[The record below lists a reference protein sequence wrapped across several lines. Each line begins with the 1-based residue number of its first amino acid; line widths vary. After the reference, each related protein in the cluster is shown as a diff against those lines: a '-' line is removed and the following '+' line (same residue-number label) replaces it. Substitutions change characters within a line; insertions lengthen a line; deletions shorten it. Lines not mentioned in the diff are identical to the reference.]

1 MQVLALKYRPKHFSE
16 LVGQESVAKTL
27 SLALDNQRLANAY
40 LFSGLRGSGKTSSSR
55 IFARALMCEEGPKA
69 VPCDT
74 CIQCQSALNNHH
86 IDIIE
91 MDGASNRGIDDV
103 RNLIEQTRYKPSF
116 GRYKIFIIDEVHMFT
131 TEAFNA
137 LLKTLEEPP
146 SHVKFL
152 LATTD
157 ALKLPATILS
167 RTQHFRFKKIPE
179 NSVIS
184 HLKTIL
190 EKEQVSYESSA
201 LEKLAHSGQGSLRDT
216 ITLLEQAINYC
227 DNAITESKVA
237 AMLGAIDRSVL
248 EDFFQSLINQDEARL
263 KERYA
268 ILENYETES
277 VLEEMMLF
285 LKAKLLS
292 PDSYSILLIERFFKI
307 IMSSLSLLKE
317 GANASFVLLLL
328 KMKFKEALKLKA
340 LDDAIVEL
348 EQSKESVLK
357 PLNQNANASKQEPK
371 STEKIEQAE
380 RIEGTEKKEKLET
393 RENTETLQT
402 PMLSAKDRIFHNLFK
417 QVQTLVYERNYE
429 LGAVFE
435 KNIRFID
442 FDSQTK
448 TLTWESLAADKDK
461 ELLRERFKIVKSIVD
476 GVFGKGENIKIA
488 LKHHLEN
495 KSAREETKE
504 IKDFKISSL
513 REKILSQPTIE
524 TTAETKENDTK
535 EAVGKE
541 IQEKETKEND
551 TKEIKEKEVQENDTK
566 EVQETQP
573 KESPTAL
580 QEFMANHSNLIEEIK
595 SEFEIKSVELL

>member
-237 AMLGAIDRSVL
+237 EMLGAIDRSVL
-248 EDFFQSLINQDEARL
+248 EDFFQSLINQDEVRL
-263 KERYA
+263 QERYA
-268 ILENYETES
+268 ILENYETEG

-292 PDSYSILLIERFFKI
+292 PDTYSILLIERFFKI

-348 EQSKESVLK
+348 EQA
-357 PLNQNANASKQEPK
+357 PFNQSPSISYNAPKQEFK
-371 STEKIEQAE
+371 NIEKREKIEQIESIEKRESAE
-380 RIEGTEKKEKLET
+380 TP
-393 RENTETLQT
+393 QT

-435 KNIRFID
+435 KNIHFID

-448 TLTWESLAADKDK
+448 TLTWESLATDKDK
-461 ELLRERFKIVKSIVD
+461 ELLRERFKIVKGIVD

-495 KSAREETKE
+495 KNAPEETKE
-504 IKDFKISSL
+504 VKDFKISSL
-513 REKILSQPTIE
+513 REKILPQPTTE
-524 TTAETKENDTK
+524 TTAETKEKETK
-535 EAVGKE
+535 EAVGKAL
-541 IQEKETKEND
+541 QTK
-551 TKEIKEKEVQENDTK
+551 ENDTK
-566 EVQETQP
+566 EVQEKEIKENETKETKESQP
-573 KESPTAL
+573 KEAPTAL
-580 QEFMANHSNLIEEIK
+580 QEFMANHSELIEEIK

>member
-55 IFARALMCEEGPKA
+55 IFARALMCETGPKA

-190 EKEQVSYESSA
+190 EKEQVSYENSA

-237 AMLGAIDRSVL
+237 EMLGAIDRSVL

-263 KERYA
+263 QERYA

-348 EQSKESVLK
+348 EQT
-357 PLNQNANASKQEPK
+357 PFNQNPSISYNAPKQEFK
-371 STEKIEQAE
+371 NIEKREKIEQIESIEKRE
-380 RIEGTEKKEKLET
+380 RIETP
-393 RENTETLQT
+393 QT
-402 PMLSAKDRIFHNLFK
+402 PMFSAKDRIFHNLFK

-495 KSAREETKE
+495 KNAPEETKE
-504 IKDFKISSL
+504 VKDFKISSL
-513 REKILSQPTIE
+513 REKILSQPTTE
-524 TTAETKENDTK
+524 TTAETKENEK
-535 EAVGKE
+535 EAVGKVL
-541 IQEKETKEND
+541 QTKEND
-551 TKEIKEKEVQENDTK
+551 TKEVQEKEIKGNETK

-573 KESPTAL
+573 KEAPTAL

>member
-237 AMLGAIDRSVL
+237 EMLGAIDRSVL

-340 LDDAIVEL
+340 LDDAILEL

-357 PLNQNANASKQEPK
+357 PLNQNANAPKQEFK
-371 STEKIEQAE
+371 GTEKIERAE
-380 RIEGTEKKEKLET
+380 RIERTEKIAS
-393 RENTETLQT
+393 TEAPQT

-448 TLTWESLAADKDK
+448 TLTWESLATNKDK

-488 LKHHLEN
+488 LKNHSEN

-504 IKDFKISSL
+504 VKDFKISSL
-513 REKILSQPTIE
+513 REKILPKPTTE
-524 TTAETKENDTK
+524 TTAEIKE
-535 EAVGKE
+535 
-541 IQEKETKEND
+541 
-551 TKEIKEKEVQENDTK
+551 KEIKEKEVQE
-566 EVQETQP
+566 TQP
-573 KESPTAL
+573 KQTPTAL
-580 QEFMANHSNLIEEIK
+580 QEFMANHSDLIEEIK

>member
-74 CIQCQSALNNHH
+74 CTQCKSTLNNHH

-190 EKEQVSYESSA
+190 EKEQVSYETSA

-237 AMLGAIDRSVL
+237 EMLGAIDRSVL
-248 EDFFQSLINQDEARL
+248 EDFFQSLINQDEVRL
-263 KERYA
+263 QERYA

-340 LDDAIVEL
+340 LDDAILEL
-348 EQSKESVLK
+348 EQTKESVLK
-357 PLNQNANASKQEPK
+357 PLNQNANAPKQEPK
-371 STEKIEQAE
+371 NA
-380 RIEGTEKKEKLET
+380 EKK
-393 RENTETLQT
+393 ENTETLQT

-417 QVQTLVYERNYE
+417 QVQTQVSDRNYE

-448 TLTWESLAADKDK
+448 TLTWESLATNKDK

-476 GVFGKGENIKIA
+476 EVFGKGENIKIA
-488 LKHHLEN
+488 LKNHSEN
-495 KSAREETKE
+495 NSAPEETKD
-504 IKDFKISSL
+504 KFLSL
-513 REKILSQPTIE
+513 KPKPTIE
-524 TTAETKENDTK
+524 TTAEMKENETKEK
-535 EAVGKE
+535 EV
-541 IQEKETKEND
+541 QEKETKEV
-551 TKEIKEKEVQENDTK
+551 K
-566 EVQETQP
+566 ETQP
-573 KESPTAL
+573 KETPTAL
-580 QEFMANHSNLIEEIK
+580 QEFMANNSNLIEEIK

>member
-74 CIQCQSALNNHH
+74 CIQCHSALNNHH

-190 EKEQVSYESSA
+190 EKEQVSYETSA

-237 AMLGAIDRSVL
+237 EMLGAIDRSVL
-248 EDFFQSLINQDEARL
+248 EDFFQSLINQDEVRL

-328 KMKFKEALKLKA
+328 KMKFKEALKIKA

-348 EQSKESVLK
+348 EQT
-357 PLNQNANASKQEPK
+357 PFNQNPSMSYNTPKQEFK
-371 STEKIEQAE
+371 NIEKREKIEQ
-380 RIEGTEKKEKLET
+380 IENIEK
-393 RENTETLQT
+393 RENAETPQT

-429 LGAVFE
+429 LGTVFE

-448 TLTWESLAADKDK
+448 TLTWESLATNKDK
-461 ELLRERFKIVKSIVD
+461 ELLRERFKIVKGIVD

-488 LKHHLEN
+488 LKNHLEN

-504 IKDFKISSL
+504 AKDFKISSL
-513 REKILSQPTIE
+513 REKILPKPTTE
-524 TTAETKENDTK
+524 TTAETKE
-535 EAVGKE
+535 
-541 IQEKETKEND
+541 KETKE
-551 TKEIKEKEVQENDTK
+551 KEIKEKEIKEKEIKEKEIKEKEIKENDTK

-573 KESPTAL
+573 KQAPTAL
-580 QEFMANHSNLIEEIK
+580 QEFMANHSELIEEIK

>member
-237 AMLGAIDRSVL
+237 EMLGAIDRSVL
-248 EDFFQSLINQDEARL
+248 EDFFQSLINQDEVRL
-263 KERYA
+263 QERYA

-340 LDDAIVEL
+340 LDDAILEL

-357 PLNQNANASKQEPK
+357 PLNQNANAPKQEPK
-371 STEKIEQAE
+371 STE
-380 RIEGTEKKEKLET
+380 RIEGTEKKESAEKKENAET
-393 RENTETLQT
+393 PQT

-448 TLTWESLAADKDK
+448 TLTWESLATDKDK
-461 ELLRERFKIVKSIVD
+461 ELLRERFKIVKGIVD

-488 LKHHLEN
+488 LKNHLEN

-504 IKDFKISSL
+504 VKDFKISSL
-513 REKILSQPTIE
+513 REKILPKPTTE
-524 TTAETKENDTK
+524 TTAETKEKEIKEAAEKETK
-535 EAVGKE
+535 EKE
-541 IQEKETKEND
+541 IQKKETKEND
-551 TKEIKEKEVQENDTK
+551 TKEVQEI
-566 EVQETQP
+566 QP
-573 KESPTAL
+573 KQAPTAL

>member
-55 IFARALMCEEGPKA
+55 IFARALMCETGPKA

-237 AMLGAIDRSVL
+237 EMLGAIDRSVL

-263 KERYA
+263 QERYA

-340 LDDAIVEL
+340 LDDAILEL
-348 EQSKESVLK
+348 EQT
-357 PLNQNANASKQEPK
+357 PFNQSPSISYNAPKQEPK
-371 STEKIEQAE
+371 SIE
-380 RIEGTEKKEKLET
+380 RIEGTEKKE
-393 RENTETLQT
+393 NTETPQT

-448 TLTWESLAADKDK
+448 TLTWESLATDKDK
-461 ELLRERFKIVKSIVD
+461 ELLRERFKIVKGIVD
-476 GVFGKGENIKIA
+476 SVFGKGENIKIA

-495 KSAREETKE
+495 KSAPKETQE
-504 IKDFKISSL
+504 VKDFKISSL
-513 REKILSQPTIE
+513 REKISPKPTTE
-524 TTAETKENDTK
+524 TTAEMQETK
-535 EAVGKE
+535 EAVKKEIKEKE
-541 IQEKETKEND
+541 IQKNEIKEKETKEND
-551 TKEIKEKEVQENDTK
+551 TKEVKKK

-573 KESPTAL
+573 KEAPTAL

>member
-55 IFARALMCEEGPKA
+55 IFARALMCEEGPKS

-74 CIQCQSALNNHH
+74 CTQCQSALNNHH

-190 EKEQVSYESSA
+190 EKEQVSYETSA

-237 AMLGAIDRSVL
+237 EMLGAIDRSVL

-263 KERYA
+263 QERYA

-307 IMSSLSLLKE
+307 IMSGLSLLKE

-340 LDDAIVEL
+340 LDDAILEL

-357 PLNQNANASKQEPK
+357 PLNQNANAFKQESK
-371 STEKIEQAE
+371 SADKIENPEKRESAE
-380 RIEGTEKKEKLET
+380 AP
-393 RENTETLQT
+393 QT

-417 QVQTLVYERNYE
+417 QVQTLVYECNYE

-448 TLTWESLAADKDK
+448 TLTWESLATHKDK

-488 LKHHLEN
+488 LKNHSEN
-495 KSAREETKE
+495 KSTREVVKE
-504 IKDFKISSL
+504 FKFPFS
-513 REKILSQPTIE
+513 KPKPTTE
-524 TTAETKENDTK
+524 TTAEMKESETK
-535 EAVGKE
+535 EAVE
-541 IQEKETKEND
+541 
-551 TKEIKEKEVQENDTK
+551 KEIKEKEIQKNGTK
-566 EVQETQP
+566 EIKETQP
-573 KESPTAL
+573 KETPTAL
-580 QEFMANHSNLIEEIK
+580 QEFMTNHSDLIEEIK

>member
-55 IFARALMCEEGPKA
+55 IFARALMCETGPKA

-74 CIQCQSALNNHH
+74 CTQCQSALNNHH

-237 AMLGAIDRSVL
+237 EMLGAIDRSVL

-263 KERYA
+263 QERYT

-340 LDDAIVEL
+340 LDDAILEL
-348 EQSKESVLK
+348 EQT
-357 PLNQNANASKQEPK
+357 PFNQSPSISYNAPKQEPK
-371 STEKIEQAE
+371 STERIEQAE
-380 RIEGTEKKEKLET
+380 RIEGTEKREKLEK

-448 TLTWESLAADKDK
+448 TLTWESLATDKDK
-461 ELLRERFKIVKSIVD
+461 ELLRERFKIVKGIVD
-476 GVFGKGENIKIA
+476 GVFGKGESIKIA
-488 LKHHLEN
+488 LKNHLEN
-495 KSAREETKE
+495 KSAPEETKE
-504 IKDFKISSL
+504 VKDFKISSL
-513 REKILSQPTIE
+513 REKILPQPTTE
-524 TTAETKENDTK
+524 TTAEMKEK
-535 EAVGKE
+535 EVQKNE
-541 IQEKETKEND
+541 IKEKETKEND
-551 TKEIKEKEVQENDTK
+551 TKEVQEI
-566 EVQETQP
+566 QP
-573 KESPTAL
+573 KEAPTAL

>member
-55 IFARALMCEEGPKA
+55 IFARALMCEEGPKS

-74 CIQCQSALNNHH
+74 CTQCQSALNNHH

-190 EKEQVSYESSA
+190 EKEQVSYETSA

-237 AMLGAIDRSVL
+237 EMLGAIDRSVL

-263 KERYA
+263 QERYA

-307 IMSSLSLLKE
+307 IMSGLSLLKE

-340 LDDAIVEL
+340 LDDAILEL

-357 PLNQNANASKQEPK
+357 PLNQNANAFKQESK
-371 STEKIEQAE
+371 SADKIEKPEKRESAE
-380 RIEGTEKKEKLET
+380 TP
-393 RENTETLQT
+393 QT

-448 TLTWESLAADKDK
+448 TLTWESLATHKDK

-488 LKHHLEN
+488 LKNHSEN
-495 KSAREETKE
+495 KSALEE
-504 IKDFKISSL
+504 IKEFKFPPL
-513 REKILSQPTIE
+513 KPKPTTE

-535 EAVGKE
+535 EA
-541 IQEKETKEND
+541 IEKETKEND
-551 TKEIKEKEVQENDTK
+551 TKEIQEN
-566 EVQETQP
+566 QP
-573 KESPTAL
+573 KETPTAL
-580 QEFMANHSNLIEEIK
+580 QEFMTNHSDLIEEIK

>member
-27 SLALDNQRLANAY
+27 SLALNNQRLANAY

-237 AMLGAIDRSVL
+237 EMLGAIDRSVL
-248 EDFFQSLINQDEARL
+248 EDFFQSLINQDEVRL
-263 KERYA
+263 QERYT

-340 LDDAIVEL
+340 LDDAILEL
-348 EQSKESVLK
+348 EQA
-357 PLNQNANASKQEPK
+357 PFNQSPSISYNAPKQEPK
-371 STEKIEQAE
+371 SAEKIEQAE
-380 RIEGTEKKEKLET
+380 RIEGTEK
-393 RENTETLQT
+393 RENTEKIASAETPQT

-448 TLTWESLAADKDK
+448 TLTWESLATNKDK
-461 ELLRERFKIVKSIVD
+461 ELLRERFKIVKGIVD
-476 GVFGKGENIKIA
+476 SVFGKGENIKIA
-488 LKHHLEN
+488 LKNHLEN

-504 IKDFKISSL
+504 VKISSL
-513 REKILSQPTIE
+513 REKILPKPTTE
-524 TTAETKENDTK
+524 TTAEMK
-535 EAVGKE
+535 
-541 IQEKETKEND
+541 EKEVQKN
-551 TKEIKEKEVQENDTK
+551 EIKEKETKENDTK

-573 KESPTAL
+573 KEAPTAL

>member
-263 KERYA
+263 KERYT

-292 PDSYSILLIERFFKI
+292 PDTYSILLIERFFKI

-340 LDDAIVEL
+340 LDDAILEL
-348 EQSKESVLK
+348 EQNKESALK
-357 PLNQNANASKQEPK
+357 PLNQNANDPKQEPK
-371 STEKIEQAE
+371 SIEKIEKP
-380 RIEGTEKKEKLET
+380 EKKENVET
-393 RENTETLQT
+393 PQT

-448 TLTWESLAADKDK
+448 TLTWESLATDKDK

-488 LKHHLEN
+488 LKNHSEN
-495 KSAREETKE
+495 KSALEVVKE
-504 IKDFKISSL
+504 FKFPSS
-513 REKILSQPTIE
+513 KPKPTTE
-524 TTAETKENDTK
+524 TTAEMKEKETE

-541 IQEKETKEND
+541 T
-551 TKEIKEKEVQENDTK
+551 KEKEVQENDTK

-573 KESPTAL
+573 KEAPTAL

>member
-74 CIQCQSALNNHH
+74 CTQCQSALNNHH

-190 EKEQVSYESSA
+190 EKEQVSYEASA

-237 AMLGAIDRSVL
+237 EMLGAIDRSVL

-340 LDDAIVEL
+340 LDDAILEL
-348 EQSKESVLK
+348 EQA
-357 PLNQNANASKQEPK
+357 PFNQSPSISYNAPKQEPK

-380 RIEGTEKKEKLET
+380 RIEGTEKKESAEKK
-393 RENTETLQT
+393 ENTETPQT
-402 PMLSAKDRIFHNLFK
+402 PMLSVKDRIFHNLFK

-448 TLTWESLAADKDK
+448 TLTWESLATDKDK

-476 GVFGKGENIKIA
+476 GVFGEGENIKIA
-488 LKHHLEN
+488 LKNHLEN

-504 IKDFKISSL
+504 VKDFKISSL
-513 REKILSQPTIE
+513 REKILPKPTTE
-524 TTAETKENDTK
+524 TTAEMK
-535 EAVGKE
+535 
-541 IQEKETKEND
+541 EKETKE
-551 TKEIKEKEVQENDTK
+551 KEIQENDTK
-566 EVQETQP
+566 EVQEIQP
-573 KESPTAL
+573 KQAPTAL

>member
-55 IFARALMCEEGPKA
+55 IFARALMCETGPKA

-237 AMLGAIDRSVL
+237 EMLGAIDRSVL

-263 KERYA
+263 QERYA

-340 LDDAIVEL
+340 LDDAILEL

-357 PLNQNANASKQEPK
+357 PLNQNANAPKQEPK
-371 STEKIEQAE
+371 SAEKIEKP
-380 RIEGTEKKEKLET
+380 EK
-393 RENTETLQT
+393 RENTETPQT
-402 PMLSAKDRIFHNLFK
+402 PMLSVKDRIFHNLFK

-448 TLTWESLAADKDK
+448 TLTWESLATDKDK
-461 ELLRERFKIVKSIVD
+461 ELLRERFKIVKGIVD

-495 KSAREETKE
+495 KSALEVVKELKFPYSKPKLTTETK
-504 IKDFKISSL
+504 
-513 REKILSQPTIE
+513 
-524 TTAETKENDTK
+524 AETKEKETK
-535 EAVGKE
+535 ELAEKE
-541 IQEKETKEND
+541 TKIKEQEIKENETKENETKEND
-551 TKEIKEKEVQENDTK
+551 TKEI
-566 EVQETQP
+566 QETQP
-573 KESPTAL
+573 KQAPTAL

>member
-74 CIQCQSALNNHH
+74 CTQCQSALNNHH

-190 EKEQVSYESSA
+190 EKEQVSYETSA

-237 AMLGAIDRSVL
+237 EMLGAINRSVL

-263 KERYA
+263 QERYA

-307 IMSSLSLLKE
+307 IMSGLSLLKE

-328 KMKFKEALKLKA
+328 KMKFKEALKLKV
-340 LDDAIVEL
+340 LDDAILEL

-357 PLNQNANASKQEPK
+357 PLNQNANAFKQE
-371 STEKIEQAE
+371 SAEKIEKPEKRESAE
-380 RIEGTEKKEKLET
+380 TP
-393 RENTETLQT
+393 QT

-429 LGAVFE
+429 LGVVFE

-448 TLTWESLAADKDK
+448 TLTWESLATHKDK

-488 LKHHLEN
+488 LKNHSEN
-495 KSAREETKE
+495 KSTREVVKE
-504 IKDFKISSL
+504 FKFPSL
-513 REKILSQPTIE
+513 KPKPTTE
-524 TTAETKENDTK
+524 TTAETKEKETK
-535 EAVGKE
+535 EA
-541 IQEKETKEND
+541 IEKETKKND
-551 TKEIKEKEVQENDTK
+551 TKEI
-566 EVQETQP
+566 QETQP
-573 KESPTAL
+573 KETPTAL
-580 QEFMANHSNLIEEIK
+580 QEFMANHSDLIEEIK

>member
-55 IFARALMCEEGPKA
+55 IFARALMCETGPKA

-237 AMLGAIDRSVL
+237 EMLGAIDRSVL

-263 KERYA
+263 QERYA

-340 LDDAIVEL
+340 LDDAILEL
-348 EQSKESVLK
+348 EQT
-357 PLNQNANASKQEPK
+357 PFNQSPSISYNAPKQEPK
-371 STEKIEQAE
+371 SIE
-380 RIEGTEKKEKLET
+380 RIERTEKREKLEKIASA
-393 RENTETLQT
+393 ETPQT

-461 ELLRERFKIVKSIVD
+461 ELLRERFKIVKGIVD
-476 GVFGKGENIKIA
+476 SVFGKGENIKIA
-488 LKHHLEN
+488 LKNHLEN
-495 KSAREETKE
+495 KSAPEETKE

-513 REKILSQPTIE
+513 REKILPKPTTE
-524 TTAETKENDTK
+524 TTAETKEK
-535 EAVGKE
+535 EVQKNE
-541 IQEKETKEND
+541 IKEKETKEND
-551 TKEIKEKEVQENDTK
+551 TKE
-566 EVQETQP
+566 VQETQL
-573 KESPTAL
+573 KEAPTAL

>member
-74 CIQCQSALNNHH
+74 CPQCQSALNNHH

-190 EKEQVSYESSA
+190 EKEQVSYETSA

-237 AMLGAIDRSVL
+237 EMLGAIDRSVL
-248 EDFFQSLINQDEARL
+248 EDFFQSLINQDEVRL

-292 PDSYSILLIERFFKI
+292 PDTYSILLIERFFKI
-307 IMSSLSLLKE
+307 IMSGLSLLKE

-340 LDDAIVEL
+340 LDDAILEL

-357 PLNQNANASKQEPK
+357 PLNQNANAFKQE
-371 STEKIEQAE
+371 SAEKIEKP
-380 RIEGTEKKEKLET
+380 EK
-393 RENTETLQT
+393 RESTETPQT

-448 TLTWESLAADKDK
+448 TLTWESLATHKDK

-488 LKHHLEN
+488 LKNHSEN
-495 KSAREETKE
+495 KSTLEE
-504 IKDFKISSL
+504 IKEFKFPSL
-513 REKILSQPTIE
+513 KPKPTTE

-535 EAVGKE
+535 EV
-541 IQEKETKEND
+541 IEKETKEKE
-551 TKEIKEKEVQENDTK
+551 TKEI
-566 EVQETQP
+566 QETQP
-573 KESPTAL
+573 KETPTAL
-580 QEFMANHSNLIEEIK
+580 QEFMANYSDLIEEIK

>member
-237 AMLGAIDRSVL
+237 EMLGAIDRSVL

-328 KMKFKEALKLKA
+328 KMKFKEALKFKA

-357 PLNQNANASKQEPK
+357 PLNQNANAPKQEPK
-371 STEKIEQAE
+371 SAE
-380 RIEGTEKKEKLET
+380 RIEGTEKKESAEKKENAET
-393 RENTETLQT
+393 PQT

-448 TLTWESLAADKDK
+448 TLTWESLATDKDK
-461 ELLRERFKIVKSIVD
+461 ELLRERFKIVKGIVD

-488 LKHHLEN
+488 LKNHLEN

-504 IKDFKISSL
+504 VKISSL
-513 REKILSQPTIE
+513 KEKILPKPTTE
-524 TTAETKENDTK
+524 TTAETKE
-535 EAVGKE
+535 KE
-541 IQEKETKEND
+541 IQK
-551 TKEIKEKEVQENDTK
+551 KEIKEKEVQENDTK
-566 EVQETQP
+566 EIQETQP
-573 KESPTAL
+573 KQAPTAL

>member
-1 MQVLALKYRPKHFSE
+1 MQVLALKYRPKHFSD

-55 IFARALMCEEGPKA
+55 IFARALMCETGPKA

-237 AMLGAIDRSVL
+237 EMLGAIDRSVL
-248 EDFFQSLINQDEARL
+248 EDFFQSLINQDEVRL
-263 KERYA
+263 QERYA

-340 LDDAIVEL
+340 LDDAILEL
-348 EQSKESVLK
+348 EQTKESVLK
-357 PLNQNANASKQEPK
+357 PLNQNANAPKQEPK
-371 STEKIEQAE
+371 STEK
-380 RIEGTEKKEKLET
+380 
-393 RENTETLQT
+393 RENAETPQT

-495 KSAREETKE
+495 KSALEETKE
-504 IKDFKISSL
+504 VKDFKISSL
-513 REKILSQPTIE
+513 KEKILPKPTTE
-524 TTAETKENDTK
+524 TTAEM
-535 EAVGKE
+535 
-541 IQEKETKEND
+541 QEKEVQKKEVQKKEVQKN
-551 TKEIKEKEVQENDTK
+551 EIKEKEIKENDTK

-573 KESPTAL
+573 KETPTAL

>member
-74 CIQCQSALNNHH
+74 CTQCQSALNNHH

-237 AMLGAIDRSVL
+237 EMLGAIDRSVL

-263 KERYA
+263 QERYA
-268 ILENYETES
+268 ILENYETEG

-292 PDSYSILLIERFFKI
+292 PDTYSILLIERFFKI

-340 LDDAIVEL
+340 LDDAILEL
-348 EQSKESVLK
+348 EQT
-357 PLNQNANASKQEPK
+357 PFNQNPSISYNAPKQEFK
-371 STEKIEQAE
+371 SAEKIEQAE
-380 RIEGTEKKEKLET
+380 RIEGTEKREKLEK
-393 RENTETLQT
+393 RENAEIPQT

-488 LKHHLEN
+488 LRNHSEN

-504 IKDFKISSL
+504 VKDFKISSL
-513 REKILSQPTIE
+513 REKILPKPTTE
-524 TTAETKENDTK
+524 TTA
-535 EAVGKE
+535 
-541 IQEKETKEND
+541 
-551 TKEIKEKEVQENDTK
+551 EIKEKEVQKNEIKEKEIKENDTKEVQEK

-573 KESPTAL
+573 KEAPTAL
-580 QEFMANHSNLIEEIK
+580 QEFMANHSELIEEIK

>member
-190 EKEQVSYESSA
+190 EKEQVSYETSA

-237 AMLGAIDRSVL
+237 EMLGAIDRSVL
-248 EDFFQSLINQDEARL
+248 EDFFQSLINQDEVRL

-268 ILENYETES
+268 ILENYETEG

-292 PDSYSILLIERFFKI
+292 PDTYSILLIERFFKI

-348 EQSKESVLK
+348 EQT
-357 PLNQNANASKQEPK
+357 PFNQSPSISYNAPKQESK
-371 STEKIEQAE
+371 
-380 RIEGTEKKEKLET
+380 RIEKREQREQIESIEK
-393 RENTETLQT
+393 RENAETPQT

-448 TLTWESLAADKDK
+448 TLTWESLATDKDK

-476 GVFGKGENIKIA
+476 GVFGKGESIKIA
-488 LKHHLEN
+488 LKNHLEN
-495 KSAREETKE
+495 KSALEETKE
-504 IKDFKISSL
+504 VKDFKISSL
-513 REKILSQPTIE
+513 REKILPKPTTE
-524 TTAETKENDTK
+524 TTAETKENGK
-535 EAVGKE
+535 EAVGKALQTKENDTKEVKEKE
-541 IQEKETKEND
+541 IQEKETKEN
-551 TKEIKEKEVQENDTK
+551 ETK

-573 KESPTAL
+573 KEAPTAL
-580 QEFMANHSNLIEEIK
+580 QEFMANHSELIEEIK

>member
-74 CIQCQSALNNHH
+74 CAQCQSALNNHH

-190 EKEQVSYESSA
+190 EKEQVSYETSA

-237 AMLGAIDRSVL
+237 EMLGAIDRSVL
-248 EDFFQSLINQDEARL
+248 EDFFQSLINQDEVRL
-263 KERYA
+263 QERYA

-307 IMSSLSLLKE
+307 IMSGLSLLKE

-340 LDDAIVEL
+340 LDDAILEL

-357 PLNQNANASKQEPK
+357 PLNQNANAFKQE
-371 STEKIEQAE
+371 SAEKIEKPEKREGAE
-380 RIEGTEKKEKLET
+380 TP
-393 RENTETLQT
+393 QT

-448 TLTWESLAADKDK
+448 TLTWESLATHKDK

-488 LKHHLEN
+488 LKNHSEN
-495 KSAREETKE
+495 KSTLEE
-504 IKDFKISSL
+504 IKEFKFPYS
-513 REKILSQPTIE
+513 KPKPTTE
-524 TTAETKENDTK
+524 TTAEMK
-535 EAVGKE
+535 
-541 IQEKETKEND
+541 EKETKE
-551 TKEIKEKEVQENDTK
+551 I
-566 EVQETQP
+566 QETQP
-573 KESPTAL
+573 KETPTAL
-580 QEFMANHSNLIEEIK
+580 QEFMANHSDLIEEIK

>member
-74 CIQCQSALNNHH
+74 CTQCQSALNNHH

-190 EKEQVSYESSA
+190 EKEQVSYEASA

-237 AMLGAIDRSVL
+237 EMLGAIDRSVL

-263 KERYA
+263 QERYA

-340 LDDAIVEL
+340 LDDAIIEL
-348 EQSKESVLK
+348 EQT
-357 PLNQNANASKQEPK
+357 PFNQNPSISYNAPKQEPK
-371 STEKIEQAE
+371 STEKIEKPEKREKPEKIASAE
-380 RIEGTEKKEKLET
+380 TP
-393 RENTETLQT
+393 QT

-448 TLTWESLAADKDK
+448 TLTWESLATNKDK
-461 ELLRERFKIVKSIVD
+461 ELLRERFKIVKGIVD

-488 LKHHLEN
+488 LKNHLEN
-495 KSAREETKE
+495 KSAPEETKE
-504 IKDFKISSL
+504 VKDFKISSL
-513 REKILSQPTIE
+513 REKILPKPTTE
-524 TTAETKENDTK
+524 TMAEMK
-535 EAVGKE
+535 
-541 IQEKETKEND
+541 EKEVQKN
-551 TKEIKEKEVQENDTK
+551 EIKEKEIKENDTK

-573 KESPTAL
+573 KETPTAL
-580 QEFMANHSNLIEEIK
+580 QEFMANHSELIEEIK

>member
-190 EKEQVSYESSA
+190 EKEQVSYEASA

-237 AMLGAIDRSVL
+237 EMLGAIDRSVL

-263 KERYA
+263 QERYA
-268 ILENYETES
+268 ILENYETEG

-340 LDDAIVEL
+340 LDDAILEL
-348 EQSKESVLK
+348 EQT
-357 PLNQNANASKQEPK
+357 PFNQNPSISYNAPKQEPK
-371 STEKIEQAE
+371 SAERIEQAE
-380 RIEGTEKKEKLET
+380 RIEGTEKIENAET
-393 RENTETLQT
+393 PQT

-495 KSAREETKE
+495 KNAPEETKE
-504 IKDFKISSL
+504 VKDFKISSL
-513 REKILSQPTIE
+513 REKILSQPTTE
-524 TTAETKENDTK
+524 TTAETKENEK
-535 EAVGKE
+535 EAVGKVL
-541 IQEKETKEND
+541 QTKEND
-551 TKEIKEKEVQENDTK
+551 TKEVQEKEIKGNETK

-573 KESPTAL
+573 KQAPTAL
-580 QEFMANHSNLIEEIK
+580 QEFMANHSELIEEIK

>member
-190 EKEQVSYESSA
+190 EKEQVSYETSA

-237 AMLGAIDRSVL
+237 EMLGAIDRSVL

-263 KERYA
+263 QERYA

-292 PDSYSILLIERFFKI
+292 PDAYSILLIERFFKI

-340 LDDAIVEL
+340 LDDAILEL

-357 PLNQNANASKQEPK
+357 PLNQNANAFKQE
-371 STEKIEQAE
+371 SADKIEKP
-380 RIEGTEKKEKLET
+380 EKKESAET
-393 RENTETLQT
+393 PQT

-417 QVQTLVYERNYE
+417 QVQTLVYECNYE

-448 TLTWESLAADKDK
+448 TLTWESLATHKDK

-488 LKHHLEN
+488 LKNHSEN
-495 KSAREETKE
+495 KSALEVVKE
-504 IKDFKISSL
+504 FKSPYS
-513 REKILSQPTIE
+513 KPKPTTE
-524 TTAETKENDTK
+524 TTAEMKE
-535 EAVGKE
+535 
-541 IQEKETKEND
+541 
-551 TKEIKEKEVQENDTK
+551 KEIKEI
-566 EVQETQP
+566 QETQP
-573 KESPTAL
+573 KETPTAL
-580 QEFMANHSNLIEEIK
+580 QEFMTNHSDLIEEIK

>member
-74 CIQCQSALNNHH
+74 CPQCQSALNNHH

-190 EKEQVSYESSA
+190 EKEQVSYEASA

-237 AMLGAIDRSVL
+237 EMLGAIDRSVL

-263 KERYA
+263 QERYA

-307 IMSSLSLLKE
+307 IMSGLSLLKE

-340 LDDAIVEL
+340 LDDAILEL
-348 EQSKESVLK
+348 EQSKESVFQ
-357 PLNQNANASKQEPK
+357 PLNQNANAFKQE
-371 STEKIEQAE
+371 SAEKIEKP
-380 RIEGTEKKEKLET
+380 EK
-393 RENTETLQT
+393 RESTETPQT

-435 KNIRFID
+435 KNIRFVD

-448 TLTWESLAADKDK
+448 TLTWESLATHKDK

-476 GVFGKGENIKIA
+476 GIFGKGENIKIA
-488 LKHHLEN
+488 LKNHSEN
-495 KSAREETKE
+495 KSALEE
-504 IKDFKISSL
+504 IKEFKFPSL
-513 REKILSQPTIE
+513 KPKPTTE
-524 TTAETKENDTK
+524 TATETKENDTK
-535 EAVGKE
+535 EVV
-541 IQEKETKEND
+541 END
-551 TKEIKEKEVQENDTK
+551 TKEKEVQENDTK
-566 EVQETQP
+566 EIQETQP
-573 KESPTAL
+573 KEAPTAL

>member
-190 EKEQVSYESSA
+190 EKEQVSYETSA

-237 AMLGAIDRSVL
+237 EMLGAIDRSVL

-263 KERYA
+263 QERYA

-340 LDDAIVEL
+340 LDDAILEL

-357 PLNQNANASKQEPK
+357 PINQNANAPKQEPK
-371 STEKIEQAE
+371 STE
-380 RIEGTEKKEKLET
+380 RIEGTEKRESAERIESAET
-393 RENTETLQT
+393 PQT

-448 TLTWESLAADKDK
+448 TLTWESLATNKDK
-461 ELLRERFKIVKSIVD
+461 ELLRERFKIVKGIVD

-504 IKDFKISSL
+504 VKDFKISSL
-513 REKILSQPTIE
+513 REKILPKPTTE
-524 TTAETKENDTK
+524 TTAETKEKETK
-535 EAVGKE
+535 
-541 IQEKETKEND
+541 EKETKE
-551 TKEIKEKEVQENDTK
+551 KETKEKETKEKEIQENDTK

-580 QEFMANHSNLIEEIK
+580 QEFMANHSNLIEEIR

>member
-74 CIQCQSALNNHH
+74 CTQCQSALNNHH

-190 EKEQVSYESSA
+190 EKEQVSYETSA

-237 AMLGAIDRSVL
+237 EMLGAIDRSVL

-263 KERYA
+263 QERYA

-292 PDSYSILLIERFFKI
+292 PDAYSILLIERFFKI
-307 IMSSLSLLKE
+307 IMSGLSLLKE

-340 LDDAIVEL
+340 LDDAILEL
-348 EQSKESVLK
+348 EQSKESAFQ
-357 PLNQNANASKQEPK
+357 PLNQNANAFKQEITDK
-371 STEKIEQAE
+371 IEKTEKRESTE
-380 RIEGTEKKEKLET
+380 TP
-393 RENTETLQT
+393 QT

-435 KNIRFID
+435 KNIRFVD

-448 TLTWESLAADKDK
+448 TLTWESLATNKDK

-488 LKHHLEN
+488 LKNQN
-495 KSAREETKE
+495 KSALEE
-504 IKDFKISSL
+504 IKEFKFPSL
-513 REKILSQPTIE
+513 KPKPTTE
-524 TTAETKENDTK
+524 TTAEMKEKETK
-535 EAVGKE
+535 EA
-541 IQEKETKEND
+541 IEKETKEND
-551 TKEIKEKEVQENDTK
+551 TKEI
-566 EVQETQP
+566 QETQP
-573 KESPTAL
+573 KETPTAL
-580 QEFMANHSNLIEEIK
+580 QEFMANNSNLIEEIK

>member
-55 IFARALMCEEGPKA
+55 IFARALMCETGPKA

-237 AMLGAIDRSVL
+237 EMLGAIDRSVL

-263 KERYA
+263 QERYA
-268 ILENYETES
+268 ILENYETEG

-292 PDSYSILLIERFFKI
+292 PDTYSILLIERFFKI

-348 EQSKESVLK
+348 EQT
-357 PLNQNANASKQEPK
+357 PFNQSPSISYNAPKQEFK
-371 STEKIEQAE
+371 NIEKREKIEQIESIEKRESAE
-380 RIEGTEKKEKLET
+380 TP
-393 RENTETLQT
+393 QT

-448 TLTWESLAADKDK
+448 TLTWESLATDKDK

-495 KSAREETKE
+495 KNAPEETKE
-504 IKDFKISSL
+504 VKDFKISSL
-513 REKILSQPTIE
+513 REKILPQPTTE
-524 TTAETKENDTK
+524 TTAETKEKETK
-535 EAVGKE
+535 EAVKKAL
-541 IQEKETKEND
+541 QTK
-551 TKEIKEKEVQENDTK
+551 ENDTK
-566 EVQETQP
+566 EVQEKEIKENETKETKESQP
-573 KESPTAL
+573 KEAPTAL
-580 QEFMANHSNLIEEIK
+580 QEFMANHSELIEEIK

>member
-237 AMLGAIDRSVL
+237 EMLGAIDRSVL

-348 EQSKESVLK
+348 EQTKESVFK
-357 PLNQNANASKQEPK
+357 PINQNANAPKQEPK
-371 STEKIEQAE
+371 SAEKIEKP
-380 RIEGTEKKEKLET
+380 EK
-393 RENTETLQT
+393 RENTEKIASAETPQT

-448 TLTWESLAADKDK
+448 TLTWESLATNKDK

-476 GVFGKGENIKIA
+476 GVFGKGEKIKIA

-495 KSAREETKE
+495 KSAPEETKE

-513 REKILSQPTIE
+513 REKILPQPTTE
-524 TTAETKENDTK
+524 TTAEMKEK
-535 EAVGKE
+535 EVQKNE
-541 IQEKETKEND
+541 IKEKETKEV
-551 TKEIKEKEVQENDTK
+551 KEK

-573 KESPTAL
+573 KEAPTAL

>member
-55 IFARALMCEEGPKA
+55 IFARALMCEIGPKA

-179 NSVIS
+179 NSVIC

-237 AMLGAIDRSVL
+237 EMLGAIDRSVL

-292 PDSYSILLIERFFKI
+292 PDTYSILLIERFFKI

-348 EQSKESVLK
+348 EQT
-357 PLNQNANASKQEPK
+357 PFNQNPSISYNAPKQEPK

-380 RIEGTEKKEKLET
+380 RIEGTEKRESAERIESAET
-393 RENTETLQT
+393 PQT

-461 ELLRERFKIVKSIVD
+461 ELLRERFKIVKGIVD
-476 GVFGKGENIKIA
+476 SVFGKGENIKIA
-488 LKHHLEN
+488 LKNHLEN

-504 IKDFKISSL
+504 VKDFKISSL
-513 REKILSQPTIE
+513 REKILPKPTTE
-524 TTAETKENDTK
+524 TTAETKEKETK
-535 EAVGKE
+535 EAVK
-541 IQEKETKEND
+541 
-551 TKEIKEKEVQENDTK
+551 KEIKEKEIQKKEIKENDTK
-566 EVQETQP
+566 EVQETQL
-573 KESPTAL
+573 KEAPTAL

>member
-55 IFARALMCEEGPKA
+55 IFARALMCETGPKA

-190 EKEQVSYESSA
+190 EKEQVSYETSA

-237 AMLGAIDRSVL
+237 EMLGAIDRSVL

-263 KERYA
+263 QERYA

-340 LDDAIVEL
+340 LDDAILEL
-348 EQSKESVLK
+348 EQSKESALK
-357 PLNQNANASKQEPK
+357 PLNQNANAPKQEPK
-371 STEKIEQAE
+371 STE
-380 RIEGTEKKEKLET
+380 RIEGTEKREKLEK
-393 RENTETLQT
+393 RENAEAPQT

-435 KNIRFID
+435 KNIHFID
-442 FDSQTK
+442 FDSQNK
-448 TLTWESLAADKDK
+448 TLTWESLATNKDK

-488 LKHHLEN
+488 LKNHSEN

-504 IKDFKISSL
+504 VKDFKISSL
-513 REKILSQPTIE
+513 REKILPKPTTE
-524 TTAETKENDTK
+524 TMAEMK
-535 EAVGKE
+535 
-541 IQEKETKEND
+541 EKETKEAVKN
-551 TKEIKEKEVQENDTK
+551 EIKEKEIKENDTK

-573 KESPTAL
+573 KETPTAL

>member
-55 IFARALMCEEGPKA
+55 IFARALMCEEGPKS

-74 CIQCQSALNNHH
+74 CTQCQSALNNHH

-190 EKEQVSYESSA
+190 EKEQVSYETSA

-237 AMLGAIDRSVL
+237 EMLGAIDRSVL
-248 EDFFQSLINQDEARL
+248 EDFFQSLINQDEVRL

-292 PDSYSILLIERFFKI
+292 PDTYSILLIERFFKI

-340 LDDAIVEL
+340 LDDAILEL

-357 PLNQNANASKQEPK
+357 PLNQNANAFKQEPK
-371 STEKIEQAE
+371 IAEKIEKPEKRESAE
-380 RIEGTEKKEKLET
+380 TP
-393 RENTETLQT
+393 QT

-448 TLTWESLAADKDK
+448 TLTWESLATDKDK

-488 LKHHLEN
+488 LKNHSEN
-495 KSAREETKE
+495 KSALEVVKE
-504 IKDFKISSL
+504 FKFPPS
-513 REKILSQPTIE
+513 KPKPTTE
-524 TTAETKENDTK
+524 TTAETKE
-535 EAVGKE
+535 
-541 IQEKETKEND
+541 KETKEVVE
-551 TKEIKEKEVQENDTK
+551 KEIKEKEIKEKEIK

-573 KESPTAL
+573 KETPTAL
-580 QEFMANHSNLIEEIK
+580 QEFMANNSNLIEEIK

>member
-190 EKEQVSYESSA
+190 EKEQVSYEASA

-237 AMLGAIDRSVL
+237 EMLGAIDRSVL
-248 EDFFQSLINQDEARL
+248 EDFFQSLINQDEAQL
-263 KERYA
+263 QERYA

-340 LDDAIVEL
+340 LDDAILEL
-348 EQSKESVLK
+348 EQA
-357 PLNQNANASKQEPK
+357 PFNQSPSISYNAPKQEPK
-371 STEKIEQAE
+371 SAEK
-380 RIEGTEKKEKLET
+380 REKLEKIVSA
-393 RENTETLQT
+393 ETPQT
-402 PMLSAKDRIFHNLFK
+402 PMFSAKDRIFHNLFK

-448 TLTWESLAADKDK
+448 TLTWESLATDKDK
-461 ELLRERFKIVKSIVD
+461 EFLRERFKIVKGIVD

-488 LKHHLEN
+488 LKNHLEN

-504 IKDFKISSL
+504 VKDFKISSL
-513 REKILSQPTIE
+513 REKILPKPTTE
-524 TTAETKENDTK
+524 TTAEMK
-535 EAVGKE
+535 
-541 IQEKETKEND
+541 EKEVQKNEIKE
-551 TKEIKEKEVQENDTK
+551 KEIKEKEIK
-566 EVQETQP
+566 EVQEIQP
-573 KESPTAL
+573 KEAPTAL

>member
-55 IFARALMCEEGPKA
+55 IFARALMCETGPKA

-190 EKEQVSYESSA
+190 EKEQVSYEASA

-237 AMLGAIDRSVL
+237 EMLGAIDRSVL

-263 KERYA
+263 QERYA

-340 LDDAIVEL
+340 LDDAILEL
-348 EQSKESVLK
+348 EQT
-357 PLNQNANASKQEPK
+357 PFNQSPSISYNASKQEPK

-380 RIEGTEKKEKLET
+380 RIEGTEKKEKPEKKENAET
-393 RENTETLQT
+393 PQT

-448 TLTWESLAADKDK
+448 TLIWESLATNKDK
-461 ELLRERFKIVKSIVD
+461 ELLRERFKIVKGIVD
-476 GVFGKGENIKIA
+476 SVFGKGESIKIA
-488 LKHHLEN
+488 LNNHLEN
-495 KSAREETKE
+495 KSAPLEEV
-504 IKDFKISSL
+504 KDFKISSL
-513 REKILSQPTIE
+513 REKILPKPTTE
-524 TTAETKENDTK
+524 TTAEMK
-535 EAVGKE
+535 
-541 IQEKETKEND
+541 EKEVQKN
-551 TKEIKEKEVQENDTK
+551 EIKEKEIKENDTK

-573 KESPTAL
+573 KETPTAL
-580 QEFMANHSNLIEEIK
+580 QEFMANHSELIEEIK